1 MNSFIL
7 LKMNWLLM
15 LDLRR
20 MFSFLDLRVSLLL
33 VMLVLSNN

>member
-7 LKMNWLLM
+7 LNMNWLLM